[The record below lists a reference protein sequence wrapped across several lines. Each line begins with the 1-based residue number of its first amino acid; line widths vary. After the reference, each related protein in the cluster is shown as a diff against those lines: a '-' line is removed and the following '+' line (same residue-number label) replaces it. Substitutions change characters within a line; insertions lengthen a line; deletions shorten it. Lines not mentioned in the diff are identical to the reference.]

1 MDLVAGQAK
10 QRLINDMSWVD
21 VGAGDGVA
29 KRAGCI
35 WLWKPRGARDR
46 PAQRSKGGASRCPPP
61 SVIWPRLVCSVRVR
75 ETNVEDQDSLPC
87 FGSQAA
93 SSREGNGRQG
103 WGWGG
108 NILSSKEVCTCNN
121 GNVSNV

>member
-1 MDLVAGQAK
+1 MLALEMGSPNVRVAFGYGNREA
-10 QRLINDMSWVD
+10 
-21 VGAGDGVA
+21 
-29 KRAGCI
+29 
-35 WLWKPRGARDR
+35 PDR

-108 NILSSKEVCTCNN
+108 VETF
-121 GNVSNV
+121 